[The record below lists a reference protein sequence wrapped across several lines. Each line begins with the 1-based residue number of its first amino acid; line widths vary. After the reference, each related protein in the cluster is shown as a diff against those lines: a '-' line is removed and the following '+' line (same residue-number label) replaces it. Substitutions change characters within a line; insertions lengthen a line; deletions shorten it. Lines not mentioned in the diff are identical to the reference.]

1 MPTEL
6 EEFEQMIMGAGSS
19 TTNRNQPPDLSIST
33 AGQRQRTIADRRRE
47 ASEAKYMSSDGTPIS
62 VDESPLSGSERA
74 GLSFRRT
81 PEDQINYL
89 EDTLGYGKNTVR
101 MVGDTPV
108 VRVLDSDTG
117 KERDVLVD
125 EDNLTLK
132 DLSDM
137 SSVIPEVVGSIV
149 SLIAASRG
157 RAGGKAMM
165 PKGWLGKTKHF
176 LTQSAIAA
184 AGGQTA
190 GGIADV
196 STRFQD
202 MPDDWNLTNE
212 GLDDIWD
219 RIKPGEIVKHRLV
232 MGLIDT
238 ATGGVM
244 EGAGAAINRA
254 KNMVRNPFA
263 RGRGE
268 IENDMIAAALY
279 IESKL
284 VDPATGKNV
293 KILDHL
299 PVGATTGNQM
309 LARGETF
316 VGKVLSGSGPLGK
329 SEAEL
334 IKTLSDAMN
343 VVVGKEKLPT
353 DYDLGAKIVAS
364 MQEVLNE
371 SGKKVKK
378 AKWNV
383 QQIGSAEIK
392 ETLLGQTGKDAG
404 LARDKVGSMVRAA
417 VISKRDEAKKRWSAL
432 YSNVENLASQQKDG
446 GKIFSTDEIKRVAA
460 DIERNLPTMNVAPT
474 PTTKLGS
481 KTKKIYNKKGD
492 VVRTVAEDTESTVA
506 AGVRSYK
513 KTAVHKDKGGTTVQ
527 TIVDEAEDM
536 GYDQYGELSQVIG
549 KNAKGESI
557 HPAYYPDS
565 LRKFL
570 NMQRLGEKQTLSQLR
585 TMRTVVN
592 DAIRDNTAM
601 PGVGAGNLKRISSA
615 ITKSIEKGVDKIP
628 DKQLK
633 NALNEANSLYRN
645 NHSQFRDL
653 RVAKYFKT
661 PDQSGYMGDM
671 AIVNELIEKN
681 DGDMWNNLRDY
692 FTKGMKNSKGVT
704 EAPSKEML
712 DAWES
717 LKLSYVDGIISKST
731 DDPFGRQVNAG
742 QLINNLAKVGEKAPN
757 IVKEAF
763 GGKLPR
769 VLKITNLMQEAKDQS
784 LVLDR
789 DLIVDYLGQ
798 RTTTRKALGEYIKQQ
813 KARDNQLKNDIIGPF
828 MQGDDGALDN
838 VPVDRLV
845 DRFIERGNNTGA
857 IEGFMDRIKSM
868 PDGDRMAEEIQRKV
882 IVKLFKKTLDPR
894 KGDTKFIA
902 TRGFGV
908 KGKEID
914 EGYSGVPSQVV
925 SGKNLAKE
933 LEDKKEFYENLLH
946 PDQLEM
952 IKSIGQ
958 ISAGIEK
965 RDELGGVAGSLVGG
979 GLMRKILADSG
990 TSKLAAGYELSK
1002 YWIASAIVS
1011 SKTLRK
1017 WAASSY
1023 QWGEM
1028 PMLYKS
1034 LLLTAPVLRAAAE
1047 DMDGPEEFWMYL
1059 DAMRKEQGI
1068 KPNDE
1073 FQQMIDDE

>member
-19 TTNRNQPPDLSIST
+19 TTNRNQPPDLDISLS
-33 AGQRQRTIADRRRE
+33 GQRHRTAADRRRE
-47 ASEAKYMSSDGTPIS
+47 AAEELYMSDDGTPIS
-62 VDESPLSGSERA
+62 VDESPLSGWERA

-81 PEDQINYL
+81 PEDQMNYL

-108 VRVLDSDTG
+108 VRVVDSDTG

-125 EDNLTLK
+125 ENSITMK
-132 DLSDM
+132 DLADM
-137 SSVIPEVVGSIV
+137 SVVLPEIAGSILA
-149 SLIAASRG
+149 LIAASRG
-157 RAGGKAMM
+157 RGGGKPMM

-176 LTQSAIAA
+176 LKQSVIAA
-184 AGGQTA
+184 TGGQTA
-190 GGIADV
+190 GGVTDV
-196 STRFQD
+196 TTRFQD
-202 MPDDWNLTNE
+202 MPDDWKAGDLWE
-212 GLDDIWD
+212 GIDPAD
-219 RIKPGEIVKHRLV
+219 IVKHRLL
-232 MGLIDT
+232 MGMIDT

-279 IESKL
+279 MESKL
-284 VDPATGKNV
+284 VDPATGKHV

-316 VGKVLSGSGPLGK
+316 ISKVLSNTGPLGRR
-329 SEAEL
+329 ETEL
-334 IKTLSDAMN
+334 VKTLSDAMN

-353 DYDLGAKIVAS
+353 DYDIGAKIVAQ

-371 SGKKVKK
+371 SGKTVKK

-383 QQIGSAEIK
+383 QHIGSAEIR
-392 ETLLGQTGKDAG
+392 ETLLGKTGKDGG
-404 LARDKVGSMVRAA
+404 LARDKVGAMVRAA
-417 VISKRDEAKKRWSAL
+417 VVKKRDEAKKRWGAL
-432 YSNVENLASQQKDG
+432 YDNVENLASQQKDG
-446 GKIFSTDEIKRVAA
+446 GRIFDTVEIKRVAA
-460 DIERNLPTMNVAPT
+460 DIEKNLPTMSVAPT
-474 PTTKLGS
+474 PTTKLGA
-481 KTKKIYNKKGD
+481 KTTNVYDKKGKL
-492 VVRTVAEDTESTVA
+492 VRTIVEDSEAKVE
-506 AGVRSYK
+506 AGVKSYK
-513 KTAVHKDKGGTTVQ
+513 KTRVYKDKRGANIQ

-536 GYDQYGELSQVIG
+536 GYDEFGELSQVIG
-549 KNAKGESI
+549 KNAKGEDI

-570 NMQRLGEKQTLSQLR
+570 NMQSLGEKQTLSQLR

-601 PGVGAGNLKRISSA
+601 PGVGSANLHRISSA
-615 ITKSIEKGVDKIP
+615 ITKSIEKGVDKLP
-628 DKQLK
+628 NKQLK
-633 NALNEANSLYRN
+633 NALKEANSLYKR

-653 RVAKYFKT
+653 RIAKYFKT

-671 AIVNELIEKN
+671 AIVNELIEKS

-692 FTKGMKNSKGVT
+692 FTKGMVNSKGKI

-712 DAWES
+712 NAWES
-717 LKLSYVDGIISKST
+717 LKLSYVDGIISKSSI
-731 DDPFGRQVNAG
+731 DPFGRQVDAG
-742 QLINNLAKVGEKAPN
+742 RLINNLAKVGEKAPN

-763 GGKLPR
+763 GGKLPK
-769 VLKITNLMQEAKDQS
+769 VLKISNLMQEAKEQS

-798 RTTTRKALGEYIKQQ
+798 RTTTRKALSEYVKVQ
-813 KARDNQLKNDIIGPF
+813 KVRDNQLKNDIIGPF
-828 MQGDDGALDN
+828 MQGDDGALEN

-845 DRFIERGNNTGA
+845 DRFIEHGKNTGA
-857 IEGFMDRIKSM
+857 IGDFMDRVRSL
-868 PDGDRMAEEIQRKV
+868 PDGEQLAEHIQRKV

-902 TRGFGV
+902 TRGLGI

-914 EGYSGVPSQVV
+914 EGYSAVPSQVV

-933 LEDKKEFYENLLH
+933 LEDRKEFYEAILD
-946 PDQLEM
+946 PEQIDM
-952 IKSIGQ
+952 ITSIGK

-990 TSKLAAGYELSK
+990 TNKIGAAYELSK
-1002 YWIASAIVS
+1002 YWMASAIIS
-1011 SKTLRK
+1011 SKSLRK

-1028 PMLYKS
+1028 PILYKS

-1059 DAMRKEQGI
+1059 DAMRKEEGI